1 MTSMTLAKNA
11 AQAGRADPSLRRSG
25 DGAEAARPGDC
36 AKDGRPKDDKAMLR
50 AAANLTRELNVPSK
64 AIYWAD
70 MIGSAVI
77 GYGALAV
84 AIFAGSLPLM
94 LIAGVVAVLALY
106 RAGLFIHEITHLKA
120 GNLPGFRLAWNAL
133 VGVPLFVPSF
143 MYEGI
148 HNMHHAKIRYGT
160 VEDPEYLPL
169 ALMRPWTLPLFV
181 LASLLAPI
189 ALIFRYA
196 VLTPLSLLIPP
207 LRTVVVGRF
216 SGLQINPVFR
226 RKRPEGEFARQWAWM
241 EGAASLWAIALVTM
255 VATGIVPLGAF
266 LIFLGVASG
275 TMLLNQVRTL
285 VAHLWENDGETM
297 SVTDQYLDT
306 VNVPPPGIWAELW
319 APVGLRYHA
328 LHHLLPGIP
337 YHALPLAHR
346 RLAAEM
352 GADSAY
358 HGANYG
364 GLWPLVGRLWT
375 SSWRGGTLTPRS

>member
-1 MTSMTLAKNA
+1 MTIIALAKDA
-11 AQAGRADPSLRRSG
+11 APAGQAEVEPRRRG
-25 DGAEAARPGDC
+25 DGAIGR
-36 AKDGRPKDDKAMLR
+36 RPKDDKAMLR
-50 AAANLTRELNVPSK
+50 AAADLTRQLNAPNK

-70 MIGSAVI
+70 MIGSALI
-77 GYGALAV
+77 GYSALALAIGTHIVPLAITAGLV
-84 AIFAGSLPLM
+84 AT
-94 LIAGVVAVLALY
+94 LALY

-120 GNLPGFRLAWNAL
+120 GSLPGFKLAWNAL

-169 ALMRPWTLPLFV
+169 ALMKPWTLPVFV
-181 LASLLAPI
+181 LAALLAPV

-196 VLTPLSLLIPP
+196 VLGPLSLLIPP
-207 LRTVVVGRF
+207 MRTVVVGRF

-226 RKRPEGEFARQWAWM
+226 RKSPEGEFARQWAWM
-241 EGAASLWAIALVTM
+241 EGAASLWGITLLAL
-255 VATGIVPLGAF
+255 VATGRVPLRAF

-275 TMLLNQVRTL
+275 VMVLNQLRTL
-285 VAHLWENDGETM
+285 VAHLWENDGEPM

-337 YHALPLAHR
+337 YHALPIAHR

-352 GADSAY
+352 AGDSAY
-358 HGANYG
+358 HRANHR
-364 GLWPLVGRLWT
+364 GLWPLVGRLAV
-375 SSWRGGTLTPRS
+375 SSWRGGRPA